1 MDNAS
6 SAAPAGYH
14 TVTPY
19 LTIKGAAK
27 AIDFY
32 KSIFG
37 ASERTRMETPDGRI
51 GHAEIQIGD
60 AVVMLSDEWPEMGHS
75 GPAAFGGSP
84 VALHI
89 YLDDVD
95 ATAERAVAAGATMKQ
110 PPKDEFWGDRMGT
123 IVDPFGHIWLIATHV
138 EDVPEEE
145 MQRRAEAAMRE
156 ACSGG

>member
-1 MDNAS
+1 M
-6 SAAPAGYH
+6 AATATEAPSGYH

-19 LTIKGAAK
+19 LTIKGAAR

-37 ASERTRMETPDGRI
+37 ASERMRMETPDGRI

-60 AVVMLSDEWPEMGHS
+60 AAIMLSDEWPEMGHS
-75 GPAAFGGSP
+75 GPQAFGGSP

-89 YLDDVD
+89 YVGNVD
-95 ATAERAVAAGATMKQ
+95 AVAEQAVAAGATLKQ

-123 IVDPFGHIWLIATHV
+123 IVDPFGHIWLISTHV

-145 MQRRAEAAMRE
+145 MRRRAEAAMRE
-156 ACSGG
+156 ACGG

>member
-1 MDNAS
+1 METGS

-32 KSIFG
+32 KTIFG
-37 ASERTRMETPDGRI
+37 AAERMRMETPDGRI
-51 GHAEIQIGD
+51 GHAELQIGD
-60 AVVMLSDEWPEMGHS
+60 AVIMLSDEWPEMGHG
-75 GPAAFGGSP
+75 GPQSFGGSP

-89 YLDDVD
+89 YLADVD
-95 ATAERAVAAGATMKQ
+95 AIAERAVAAGATLKQ

-123 IVDPFGHIWLIATHV
+123 IVDPFGHIWLISTHV
-138 EDVPEEE
+138 EDVPEDE
-145 MQRRAEAAMRE
+145 MKRRAEAAMRQ
-156 ACSGG
+156 ASCG

>member
-1 MDNAS
+1 M
-6 SAAPAGYH
+6 AATATEAPSGYH
-14 TVTPY
+14 AVTPY

-37 ASERTRMETPDGRI
+37 ASERMRMDTPDGRI

-60 AVVMLSDEWPEMGHS
+60 AAIMLSDEWPEMGHS
-75 GPAAFGGSP
+75 GPQAFGGSP

-89 YLDDVD
+89 YVGDVD
-95 ATAERAVAAGATMKQ
+95 AVAEQAVAAGATLKQ

-123 IVDPFGHIWLIATHV
+123 IVDPFGHIWLISTHV

-145 MQRRAEAAMRE
+145 MRRRAEVAMRE
-156 ACSGG
+156 ACSG